1 MNNIVPA
8 DEDCLSQDQL
18 SRYVQD
24 ECRLEEMRWIDR
36 HLLNCPMCSDA
47 VEGAMLSDATD
58 FQSVMSRVEAKIDTK
73 VQTSWA
79 TQVETPPLT
88 LVKPNRFL
96 IGQRPLKWAAA
107 AGLMGVMTL
116 GVWQYS
122 AQNVSKSVPKME
134 SVATA
139 PAAPVMTEIADA
151 PITTAAIPQ
160 TDAAVPAA
168 KTLPAPKAAT
178 SDVYVDRSSVASKP
192 IPSKTQPSTSVS
204 PSADLAGASP
214 NKNTKED
221 LNTNNHSKQ
230 PASDPIND
238 VKLSET
244 RAEAKA
250 EMERAQDATAEKL
263 SAPPPAPVAAA
274 SSTPRVYQENGGY
287 GGAANQVQGA
297 AAPAK
302 KTKSRSNTSDL
313 YDNAYN
319 AYKQKSYTAAIAS
332 FNQVLA
338 QQPSDKN
345 EIYENTL
352 WYLADA
358 YLQTGDNVKAKALLE
373 RIVAEKLQY
382 QRKASQKLKDL
393 N

>member
-47 VEGAMLSDATD
+47 VEGAMLSDVTD

-73 VQTSWA
+73 VQTNWV

-88 LVKPNRFL
+88 IVKPNRFL

-122 AQNVSKSVPKME
+122 AQNVLKSAPKME
-134 SVATA
+134 AVAATPAPVAPVTTEIVAA
-139 PAAPVMTEIADA
+139 PAAVM
-151 PITTAAIPQ
+151 PQ
-160 TDAAVPAA
+160 TDAAMPAA

-178 SDVYVDRSSVASKP
+178 SNVYAETPLVANKP
-192 IPSKTQPSTSVS
+192 MSSKTQASTSVS
-204 PSADLAGASP
+204 PSADLAELSP
-214 NKNTKED
+214 NKNKKED
-221 LNTNNHSKQ
+221 SNTDNHSKQ
-230 PASDPIND
+230 PVSDQTND

-244 RAEAKA
+244 RAEATA
-250 EMERAQDATAEKL
+250 EAERTKDATTSKL
-263 SAPPPAPVAAA
+263 PAPPPAPVAAA
-274 SSTPRVYQENGGY
+274 PSAPSVYQENGGY
-287 GGAANQVQGA
+287 GGAGNQVHGA

-302 KTKSRSNTSDL
+302 KTKSRSNTTDL

-319 AYKQKSYTAAIAS
+319 AYKQKSYTAAITG

-358 YLQTGDNVKAKALLE
+358 YLQAGDKVKAKALLE
-373 RIVAEKLQY
+373 RIVAEKLQN
-382 QRKASQKLKDL
+382 QRKASQKLKEL